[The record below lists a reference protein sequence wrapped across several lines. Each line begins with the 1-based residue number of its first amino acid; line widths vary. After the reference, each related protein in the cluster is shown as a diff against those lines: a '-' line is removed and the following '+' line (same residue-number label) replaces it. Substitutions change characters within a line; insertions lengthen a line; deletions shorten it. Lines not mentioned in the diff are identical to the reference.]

1 MEEVSILQV
10 IKKDGRLQNLEP
22 DKIKTSIL
30 NAISTSNHILNESD
44 IKIIVKDI
52 VKTIEEQR
60 AGYGNTSSYE
70 ISGVVIDVLKRDGFN
85 DVISAYV
92 GYEK

>member
-1 MEEVSILQV
+1 MQV
-10 IKKDGRLQNLEP
+10 IKKDGRLQILEP

-30 NAISTSNHILNESD
+30 NATSTVKNILNESD

-52 VKTIEEQR
+52 VKTIEDQR
-60 AGYGNTSSYE
+60 SENGNTSSYE
-70 ISGVVIDVLKRDGFN
+70 IIGVVIDVLKRDGFS

>member
-1 MEEVSILQV
+1 MQV
-10 IKKDGRLQNLEP
+10 IKKDGRLQSLEP

-30 NAISTSNHILNESD
+30 NATSTANHILNEAD

-52 VKTIEEQR
+52 LSTIEKQR
-60 AGYGNTSSYE
+60 KEYGNTSSYE
-70 ISGVVIDVLKRDGFN
+70 IIGVVIDVLKKDGFS
-85 DVISAYV
+85 DVIGSYV

>member
-1 MEEVSILQV
+1 MQV
-10 IKKDGRLQNLEP
+10 IKKDGLLQILEP

-30 NAISTSNHILNESD
+30 NATSVTKNILNESD
-44 IKIIVKDI
+44 IKMIVKDV

-60 AGYGNTSSYE
+60 AEYGNTSSYE
-70 ISGVVIDVLKRDGFN
+70 IIGVIIDVLKRDGFS

>member
-1 MEEVSILQV
+1 MQV
-10 IKKDGRLQNLEP
+10 IKKDGRLQILEP

-30 NAISTSNHILNESD
+30 NATSVTKNILNESD
-44 IKIIVKDI
+44 IKMIVKDV

-60 AGYGNTSSYE
+60 AEYGNTSSYE
-70 ISGVVIDVLKRDGFN
+70 IIGVIIDVLKRDGFS

>member
-1 MEEVSILQV
+1 MHSLQV
-10 IKKDGRLQNLEP
+10 IKKDGRLQSLEP
-22 DKIKTSIL
+22 DKIKISIL
-30 NAISTSNHILNESD
+30 NATSTANHILNESD

-52 VKTIEEQR
+52 LNTIDKQR
-60 AGYGNTSSYE
+60 DGYGNTSSYE
-70 ISGVVIDVLKRDGFN
+70 IIGVVIDVLKRDGFS

>member
-1 MEEVSILQV
+1 MQV
-10 IKKDGRLQNLEP
+10 IKKDGRLQELEP
-22 DKIKTSIL
+22 DKIKISIL
-30 NAISTSNHILNESD
+30 NATSTSETILNESD
-44 IKIIVKDI
+44 IKIIVNDI

-60 AGYGNTSSYE
+60 VGNGNTSSYE
-70 ISGVVIDVLKRDGFN
+70 IMGVVIDVLKRDGFS